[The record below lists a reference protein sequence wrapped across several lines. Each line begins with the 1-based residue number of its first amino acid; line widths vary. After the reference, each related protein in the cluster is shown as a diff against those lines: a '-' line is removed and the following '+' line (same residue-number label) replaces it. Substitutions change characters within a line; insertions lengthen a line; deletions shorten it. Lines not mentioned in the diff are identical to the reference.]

1 MTDSPAK
8 IVPADAHQVAEYK
21 HASPLVSCRIDP
33 LGRYLFAGGQIPAV
47 QRWSL
52 DSDATVTFTGHDSW
66 VWSMDFDP
74 TAATLVTAGYDG
86 RLIWWETSAETPQ
99 PQRMVDAHDG
109 WTRAVAYSPD
119 GLLVA
124 SCGNDNLVKLWN
136 AADGTLV
143 RPLEGHACHVYNLAF
158 TPDGKFLVSGDL
170 KGRILQWDVTD
181 GNMVRE
187 LDATAIYKY
196 DGGFKADIG
205 GVRGMAF
212 SPDGKQLACC
222 GITNVSNAFAGV
234 GNPAVVMFDFDSG
247 ESRVHKIKEDLRAVC
262 WAVAFHPDGFLVG
275 AASGGSG
282 GYLAFWQGE
291 AEHEVFKH
299 KLPNRIR
306 AMSLHAP
313 TNHVALAGDN
323 SIVRLYDLGPK
334 PPEEKDAAAK

>member
-86 RLIWWETSAETPQ
+86 RLIWWETAAETPQ
-99 PQRMVDAHDG
+99 PQRIVDAHDG

-119 GLLVA
+119 GSLVA

-143 RPLEGHACHVYNLAF
+143 RPLEGHACHVYNVAF

-170 KGRILQWDVTD
+170 KGRILQWDVAD

-187 LDATAIYKY
+187 LDAAAIYKY

-205 GVRGMAF
+205 GVRGIAF

-234 GNPAVVMFDFDSG
+234 GNPAVVLFDFDSG

-262 WAVAFHPDGFLVG
+262 WAVAFHPDGFLIG

-313 TNHVALAGDN
+313 TNRVALAGDN

-334 PPEEKDAAAK
+334 PPEEKEAAAE